1 MLFVVVVATLAL
13 ASLSA
18 SQVDSSNLPPLI
30 LPGRVNNTTGQSCP
44 PEEVRERGRNKIDEN
59 IQYLLRTVVVPSL
72 CQLFST
78 QSSPALSCS
87 ALPTSCPSG
96 FYWIRSSN
104 GSAVQLYC
112 DMDRVCGCNGTGGGW
127 TRVTF
132 LNTTN
137 PDQQCPGDWILETR
151 SREPRRQCEI
161 HRTGCSSAT
170 FNTFGISY
178 SRVCGRVKG
187 YQDGRTTAFFGSGTP
202 NSSID
207 SYYLDG
213 VSLTHGPPGARHHIW
228 SFASGIREEDTEY
241 ACPCAGNTRTLQTVP
256 SFVGND
262 FFCESGN
269 PSFLNTVGGLYRA
282 DPLWDGQGCASP
294 PCCELSYPPGV
305 TAPWFC
311 KQLPQTTTDD
321 IEARI
326 CSDSINP
333 RTHDTPVQ
341 LVELYVR

>member
-1 MLFVVVVATLAL
+1 MLFAVVVATLAL
-13 ASLSA
+13 ASQSA
-18 SQVDSSNLPPLI
+18 SQVDLPLI
-30 LPGRVNNTTGQSCP
+30 LPGRVNNNTGQSCP
-44 PEEVRERGRNKIDEN
+44 PEEVRERGRNEIDEN
-59 IQYLLRTVVVPSL
+59 IQDLLHTVVVPS

-78 QSSPALSCS
+78 QSSPAVSCS

-96 FYWIRSSN
+96 YYWIGSSN

-112 DMDRVCGCNGTGGGW
+112 DMNRVCGCNGTGGGW
-127 TRVTF
+127 TRVAF
-132 LNTTN
+132 LNMTN
-137 PDQQCPGDWILETR
+137 PDQQCPGDWMLQTR
-151 SREPRRQCEI
+151 STEPRRLCGVDSSS
-161 HRTGCSSAT
+161 HLACFSAT
-170 FNTFGISY
+170 FSTHGISY
-178 SRVCGRVKG
+178 SHVCGRVYG
-187 YQDGRTTAFFGSGTP
+187 YQFQGTYAFYTP

-207 SYYLDG
+207 SYYLSG
-213 VSLTHGPPGARHHIW
+213 VSLTHGPPGARQHIW
-228 SFASGIREEDTEY
+228 SFAAGFDEHNIGSG
-241 ACPCAGNTRTLQTVP
+241 CPCADRSLTLAHVP

-269 PSFLNTVGGLYRA
+269 PVRNTAGGLYPN

-333 RTHDTPVQ
+333 GTHNTPVQ